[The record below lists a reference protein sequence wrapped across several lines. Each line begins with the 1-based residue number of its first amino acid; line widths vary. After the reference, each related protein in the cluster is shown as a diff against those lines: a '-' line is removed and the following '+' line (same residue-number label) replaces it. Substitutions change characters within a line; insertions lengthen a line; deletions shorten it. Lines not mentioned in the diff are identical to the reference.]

1 MIKTAKAGA
10 FCAALV
16 MALWAA
22 AGCTKRDAN
31 TLVIG
36 ATAQPH
42 AKLLRFVKDDLKKKG
57 YTLRIVEFS
66 DYVSPNTAL
75 LNGELDANF
84 FQHIPYLEEREDWKT
99 GLSPVFGVHVEPF
112 GLYSLKHKELSRLA
126 DGASIAVP
134 NDATNG
140 GRAYLLL
147 QAHGLIKLRESAG
160 LAASDLDV
168 LENRHNYKFVALDAA
183 IMPEMLKN
191 VDAACINGNY
201 ALQAGFIPAKDTLL
215 RENAAS
221 PYVNIVV
228 VKRGNEF
235 DPRVKALQAVMLT
248 ARLREYIEKNWPN
261 GSVLP
266 VF

>member
-1 MIKTAKAGA
+1 MAGA
-10 FCAALV
+10 GAVCAALLG
-16 MALWAA
+16 MAALGAC
-22 AGCTKRDAN
+22 AGRDAN
-31 TLVIG
+31 TLVVG

-42 AKLLRFVKDDLKKKG
+42 AKLLEFVKDDLKRKG
-57 YTLRIVEFS
+57 YTLRIVVFS
-66 DYVSPNTAL
+66 DYINPNTAL

-84 FQHIPYLEEREDWKT
+84 FQHIPYLEEREDWKI

-112 GLYSLKHKELSRLA
+112 GLYSLKHNELSRL
-126 DGASIAVP
+126 GEGSSIAVP
-134 NDATNG
+134 NDPTNG

-147 QAHGLIKLRESAG
+147 QAHGLVKLRESAG
-160 LAASDLDV
+160 LTASDLDV
-168 LENRHNYKFVALDAA
+168 LENRHNYKFIALEAA
-183 IMPEMLKN
+183 AMPGMLKN

-201 ALQAGFIPAKDTLL
+201 ALQAGFAPVRDSLL
-215 RENAAS
+215 LENAAS

-235 DPRVKALQAVMLT
+235 DRRVKALQEVMLT
-248 ARLREYIEKNWPN
+248 PRLREYIEKNWPN